1 MNLQHSCLFLLERQ
15 MELYEGLLL
24 LHEVVLYR
32 RLIYN
37 VLQNWIATA
46 KLYIQC
52 ELNDVH
58 NKFLFT
64 EHWVNLS
71 FKSVNRDSSLPSRC
85 KLDPCS
91 SVMLRDVDLWL
102 LTDVWEQLFC
112 PDFKGQAV
120 QTERRVVTKGWEQT
134 ISPDFKAQSSPNR
147 MSGSY
152 RRLGKPCRSSSPT
165 RMPDSYLPTF
175 GNNLSVQSSRFKQS
189 KKIAWNR

>member
-120 QTERRVVTKGWEQT
+120 QIECRVVTKVWEQSISPGFKGQAVQIEFRVVT
-134 ISPDFKAQSSPNR
+134 KVWEQPISPDFK
-147 MSGSY
+147 G
-152 RRLGKPCRSSSPT
+152 
-165 RMPDSYLPTF
+165 
-175 GNNLSVQSSRFKQS
+175 
-189 KKIAWNR
+189 